1 MHHALP
7 ARLDLEW
14 YRKSAKALV
23 RAYGAGD
30 PDAVARAGE
39 TMGERARERFR
50 LSDAQWVIA
59 QEHGH
64 RSWGEFTRWLE
75 TRKPEPPVGRIG
87 LEPVSAYDHQAS
99 RLAAS
104 AAAGEDGAVRRVR
117 EHVPRLAGFAGGAL
131 DPADA
136 RLVVA
141 REYGFPTW
149 RDLVFHVE
157 KAIAEHEGRHEGASD
172 VVAALDAIGRGDV
185 AALRLL
191 LDANPALAG
200 NVHKGG
206 ETAWNTLLEAIAQP
220 DVVGERL
227 ECELGVDPSVVEL
240 LIDRG
245 SELEE
250 PLGIAACFNRVELV
264 QLLLAAGAEARPSAI
279 WGITPLQMAIY
290 HGAAEAA
297 DVLAGVRF
305 EPDALYVA
313 AATGRLD
320 ALDGWFDA
328 GGGLRPG
335 AFANRPNLTD
345 VGWPPAPPPRDD
357 PREVLDEAFA
367 LAAYNGRIAAMER
380 LLERGASVDG
390 SAHLGLTALHL
401 AVSRQRLDVARW
413 LLERG
418 ADPSLRDGVHDGT
431 PLGWAEHEA
440 AGGDP
445 ARAAM
450 RDLLAAGLSPSAL
463 AAAFEAARATWG
475 ERGAA
480 ELPTGLTYGG
490 VEPVLV
496 HVTKRERRYEF
507 SDGGAAAR
515 LAGRSAGWRE
525 AADAIEAEYVVNVSR
540 QGVVF
545 LPAVERSG
553 TRWLAALPD
562 RIAEASVALY
572 GALLEL
578 DV

>member
-1 MHHALP
+1 
-7 ARLDLEW
+7 
-14 YRKSAKALV
+14 
-23 RAYGAGD
+23 
-30 PDAVARAGE
+30 
-39 TMGERARERFR
+39 MGERARERFR

-59 QEHGH
+59 QEHGY
-64 RSWGEFTRWLE
+64 RSWGEFARWLE
-75 TRKPEPPVGRIG
+75 TRKLEPPVGRIG
-87 LEPVSAYDHQAS
+87 LEPASTYEEQAN

-104 AAAGEDGAVRRVR
+104 AAAGDDGAVRRVR
-117 EHVPRLAGFAGGAL
+117 EHVPRLVGFAGGAL
-131 DPADA
+131 DPAHA

-149 RDLVFHVE
+149 RDLVFYVE
-157 KAIAEHEGRHEGASD
+157 KAIREHGGQREGSEL
-172 VVAALDAIGRGDV
+172 VLAALDAIRAGDV
-185 AALRLL
+185 GRLAGL
-191 LDANPALAG
+191 LDLHPELARE
-200 NVHKGG
+200 VHAG
-206 ETAWNTLLEAIAQP
+206 AWSTLLEAIAQP
-220 DVVGERL
+220 DVVGDRL
-227 ECELGVDPSVVEL
+227 GTELGVDPRVVEL
-240 LIDRG
+240 LIERG
-245 SELEE
+245 SALDG
-250 PLGIAACFNRVELV
+250 PLNLAACFNRAELV
-264 QLLLAAGAEARPSAI
+264 RMLLDAGGDARPI
-279 WGITPLQMAIY
+279 WGMTPLQTAIY
-290 HGAAEAA
+290 HGAAEAG
-297 DVLAGVRF
+297 DLLAPVALV
-305 EPDALYVA
+305 PDAPYVA

-320 ALDGWFDA
+320 ALDGWFD
-328 GGGLRPG
+328 GRGELRPG

-345 VGWPPAPPPRDD
+345 VGWPPAPPPRED
-357 PREVLDEAFA
+357 PQEVLDEAFA
-367 LAAYNGRIAAMER
+367 FAAYNGRIAAMER

-401 AVSRQRLDVARW
+401 AVVRQRLDVARW

-418 ADPSLRDGVHDGT
+418 ADPGLRDGIHDGT

-445 ARAAM
+445 ARVAM
-450 RDLLAAGLSPSAL
+450 RDFLAAGVSRSPL
-463 AAAFEAARATWG
+463 AAAFEAARGTWG

-480 ELPTGLTYGG
+480 ELVTELTYGG

-515 LAGRSAGWRE
+515 LAGRAAGWRE

-553 TRWLAALPD
+553 ARWLAALPD